1 MITSPRHAAR
11 LTFVTVAV
19 VACLALAG
27 CASRGAIARAPEAP
41 AAPSSTSAPLA
52 YSAATPA
59 QRAFVDTLERV
70 TFQWFWDTAD
80 PTTGLTP
87 DRWPTKS
94 FASVAAMGFGLAAY
108 PVGVERGWVSREA
121 GAKRTYETL
130 RFLYEAPMDSA
141 STRSIGYR
149 GFYYHFLHPH
159 DGTRFEKLELSFI
172 DTGLLVAGA
181 LFCGEYFDR
190 DTPEERGIRAY
201 ADSIYLRVDWAWM
214 QPRAPLMSLGWT
226 PEHGHLPY
234 DTGHYNETTLMLLL
248 AIASPTHPAHPDTWR
263 KYTEGYRWGTFHGQE
278 HLGFAPLFG
287 HQSSHIFVDYRGIRD
302 AYMKAKGIDYFE
314 NSRRATYAQRQYAID
329 NPGGWDAYGP
339 LEWGLS
345 ACDGGIDGDFVIDGK
360 KRHFQTYWARGASH
374 TEVLDDGTLTPN
386 AAAGSIAFAPEIVV
400 PTLMAMKDRHG
411 DRLWGAYGFLDAYN
425 PTLRLPGREAQG
437 IDPKHGWYDH
447 DYLGID
453 QGLIVLMAENWRT
466 GLVWERMRH
475 NDHLVRG
482 LKRAGF
488 GGGWL
493 DSAGVTR

>member
-41 AAPSSTSAPLA
+41 AAPSSTTTPLA

-181 LFCGEYFDR
+181 LFCG
-190 DTPEERGIRAY
+190 
-201 ADSIYLRVDWAWM
+201 
-214 QPRAPLMSLGWT
+214 
-226 PEHGHLPY
+226 
-234 DTGHYNETTLMLLL
+234 
-248 AIASPTHPAHPDTWR
+248 
-263 KYTEGYRWGTFHGQE
+263 
-278 HLGFAPLFG
+278 
-287 HQSSHIFVDYRGIRD
+287 
-302 AYMKAKGIDYFE
+302 
-314 NSRRATYAQRQYAID
+314 
-329 NPGGWDAYGP
+329 
-339 LEWGLS
+339 
-345 ACDGGIDGDFVIDGK
+345 
-360 KRHFQTYWARGASH
+360 
-374 TEVLDDGTLTPN
+374 
-386 AAAGSIAFAPEIVV
+386 
-400 PTLMAMKDRHG
+400 
-411 DRLWGAYGFLDAYN
+411 
-425 PTLRLPGREAQG
+425 
-437 IDPKHGWYDH
+437 
-447 DYLGID
+447 
-453 QGLIVLMAENWRT
+453 
-466 GLVWERMRH
+466 
-475 NDHLVRG
+475 
-482 LKRAGF
+482 
-488 GGGWL
+488 
-493 DSAGVTR
+493 